1 MLIRSLASNYLKS
14 LLRSRFG
21 EMKLAMKAIT
31 ILFVWMPLYLY
42 AMAGGLFG
50 GLLARELFFDVD
62 MAALASRF
70 ALYFFIVWGALDIL
84 FRPQIALP
92 LFPYLPTPLGR
103 GKVALFYQAI
113 SVFGQFNLL
122 PFLFVFFFWIS
133 NFLVAGV
140 PFAWAWMLLFLAL
153 SAGFHFL
160 VNMLRMSLA
169 RRYLPIICTLLV
181 VAGLAAMEWRYDI
194 STLSGLSMALFG
206 AILEGAFWP
215 LAAALVASGAAL
227 YVSTG
232 QVIRSLYVDNSIL
245 SRSRARAVGKGL
257 RHSFADGMLAFEWKL
272 IWRNKR
278 PRMLM
283 FLSAYFVLFGGW
295 MVVGMSPNLS
305 DSDIASNLNMG
316 LGLAMPM
323 TGCLQFMMAAFN
335 FRSTFY
341 DGLMSR
347 PVSIYSITKIAFYI
361 TNISLLG
368 SFGLLAIIL
377 VVMQQFWALFFLG
390 CMFLYSLAL
399 KYVVPYTWIL
409 DLGRLELNG
418 QVFGVVAARWSKNS
432 WVSGIW
438 ILPGMLTPVLCIL
451 FLPGRFLG
459 GMAIALLGLAGLLW
473 RRKWIDGVVKR
484 LERRRYLIMEEFRKR

>member
-14 LLRSRFG
+14 IRRSRFG
-21 EMKLAMKAIT
+21 EMKLAMKALT

-62 MAALASRF
+62 MAAIASRF

-92 LFPYLPTPLGR
+92 LFPYLPTPIGR
-103 GKVALFYQAI
+103 RKVALFYQAI

-140 PFAWAWMLLFLAL
+140 PYAWGWMLLFLTL

-160 VNMLRMSLA
+160 VNLLRMSLA
-169 RRYLPIICTLLV
+169 RRYLPVICTLLV
-181 VAGLAAMEWRYDI
+181 VAGLAAIEWRYDI

-206 AILEGAFWP
+206 AMLEGAFWP

-232 QVIRSLYVDNSIL
+232 QVVRSLYVDNSIL
-245 SRSRARAVGKGL
+245 SRSRAKAVGKGL

-283 FLSAYFVLFGGW
+283 FLSGYFVLFGGW
-295 MVVGMSPNLS
+295 IAIGMSSLS
-305 DSDIASNLNMG
+305 DVSPTEMTMG
-316 LGLAMPM
+316 LLMPVL
-323 TGCLQFMMAAFN
+323 GCLQFMMGAFN

-347 PVSIYSITKIAFYI
+347 PVPIHSILTSSFSIANIALFG
-361 TNISLLG
+361 TLG
-368 SFGLLAIIL
+368 LIAII
-377 VVMQQFWALFFLG
+377 FAIIKGFGSLFFVG
-390 CMFLYSLAL
+390 CMLLYGLAL
-399 KYVVPYTWIL
+399 KYTVPYTWVL
-409 DLGRLELNG
+409 DARRLELNG
-418 QVFGVVAARWSKNS
+418 QVFGVVAARWDKNS
-432 WVSGIW
+432 WITGLWVLPGVLVPFLLVLL
-438 ILPGMLTPVLCIL
+438 LPGMYWGSI
-451 FLPGRFLG
+451 
-459 GMAIALLGLAGLLW
+459 AIALLGLAGLLW
-473 RRKWIDGVVKR
+473 RRKWIDGAVKR
-484 LERRRYLIMEEFRKR
+484 LERKRYLILEEFRKR